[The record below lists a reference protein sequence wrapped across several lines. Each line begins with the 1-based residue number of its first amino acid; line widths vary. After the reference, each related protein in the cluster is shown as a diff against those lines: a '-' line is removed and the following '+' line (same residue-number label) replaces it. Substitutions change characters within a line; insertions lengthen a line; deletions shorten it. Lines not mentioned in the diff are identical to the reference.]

1 MKNEPISRIMT
12 PRPATLAPADSV
24 ARAERLMREHRCHH
38 VPVVDDGQ
46 VVGMIS
52 SHDLLKALFLRPQ
65 SDAPGDASLDLR
77 RIDEVMQRKV
87 VALPQTATLLDAAVA
102 LSGGRMHALPIVALN
117 NAVVG
122 IVTSSDLI
130 AALVDDLKYP
140 AGEPVTVPASPNEDT
155 TVVQTR
161 MLREVFRAAVYYLES
176 GRAEIEHARLLKAV
190 ARAREALA
198 GSDLHI

>member
-12 PRPATLAPADSV
+12 PSPATLTPADSV

-46 VVGMIS
+46 VVGMLS

-65 SDAPGDASLDLR
+65 SDAPSDASLDLR
-77 RIDEVMQRKV
+77 RIDEVMQRQV
-87 VALPQTATLLDAAVA
+87 VVLPQTATLLDAAMA
-102 LSGGRMHALPIVALN
+102 LSGGSVHALPIVALN

-140 AGEPVTVPASPNEDT
+140 AGEPVPVSASPNEGT